1 MAASKSGF
9 MKDALILFA
18 ITLISGV
25 CLGFVYD
32 ITKAP
37 IERATIEANNRT
49 YKEVLSTAANNATY
63 KQVLPEAES
72 FDDVEG
78 STEKIAETADEIAN
92 LGFGG
97 VAIESV
103 LEAKDASGEV
113 VGHVI
118 NSLSNDSYGGA
129 VKLSIGFDADGTIT
143 GVGIRETSDTPGLG
157 LKAKDDDYRNQYV
170 GKNCESLSVTKSG
183 SASDTEINAI
193 SGATITSNAT
203 TNAVNA
209 ALYYLHNC
217 LN

>member
-18 ITLISGV
+18 ITLVSGA

-32 ITKAP
+32 LTKGP
-37 IERATIEANNRT
+37 IEQATIEKNNKT
-49 YKEVLSTAANNATY
+49 YQEVLSVAN
-63 KQVLPEAES
+63 S
-72 FDDVEG
+72 FTEVEG
-78 STEKIAETADEIAN
+78 SAEKIAEIADSGELAG

-97 VAIESV
+97 VEIESV
-103 LEAKDASGEV
+103 LEGTDASGVV

-129 VKLSIGFDADGTIT
+129 VKISVGFDADGVIT
-143 GVGIRETSDTPGLG
+143 GVGIREISDTPGLG
-157 LKAKDDDYRNQYV
+157 LKAKEPEYKDQFI
-170 GKNCESLSVTKSG
+170 GKNADSLVVTKNG
-183 SASDTEINAI
+183 ASADNEIDAI
-193 SGATITSNAT
+193 SGATVTSNAT

>member
-18 ITLISGV
+18 ITLVAGI

-32 ITKAP
+32 VTKGP
-37 IERATIEANNRT
+37 IEQATI
-49 YKEVLSTAANNATY
+49 AANNATY
-63 KQVLPEAES
+63 REVLSTADS
-72 FDDVEG
+72 FTEVEG
-78 STEKIAETADEIAN
+78 SQEIIAETADEILN
-92 LGFGG
+92 LGYGG

-103 LEAKDASGEV
+103 LEGKDASGAV

-118 NSLSNDSYGGA
+118 NSMSKNSYGGA
-129 VKLSIGFDADGTIT
+129 VKLSIGFDMDGTIT
-143 GVGIRETSDTPGLG
+143 GVGIREISDTPGLG
-157 LKAKDDDYRNQYV
+157 LKAKEAKYRDQFI
-170 GKNCESLSVTKSG
+170 GKNADVLKVTKSG
-183 SASDTEINAI
+183 DAADDEINAI

-217 LN
+217 MN

>member
-18 ITLISGV
+18 ITLVSGV

-32 ITKAP
+32 LTKGP
-37 IERATIEANNRT
+37 IEQATIA
-49 YKEVLSTAANNATY
+49 KNNATY
-63 KQVLPEAES
+63 QQVLPEAAE
-72 FDDVEG
+72 FGKVEG
-78 STEKIAETADEIAN
+78 SDEKIASLTETGELDG
-92 LGFGG
+92 LGFGS

-103 LEAKDASGEV
+103 LEGKDGSGAV

-118 NSLSNDSYGGA
+118 NSLSNNSYGGA
-129 VKLSIGFDADGTIT
+129 VKLSIGFDADGAIT
-143 GVGIRETSDTPGLG
+143 GVGIREISDTPGLG
-157 LKAKDDDYRNQYV
+157 LKAKEADYRDQFI
-170 GKNCESLSVTKSG
+170 GKNAESLKVTKTG
-183 SASDTEINAI
+183 ASADNEINAI

-217 LN
+217 MN

>member
-1 MAASKSGF
+1 MAASKAGF

-18 ITLISGV
+18 ITLVSGV

-37 IERATIEANNRT
+37 IEQATIRANNAT
-49 YKEVLSTAANNATY
+49 YKEVLSAAETFEEVA
-63 KQVLPEAES
+63 
-72 FDDVEG
+72 G
-78 STEKIAETADEIAN
+78 SKEKIAATADEIAN
-92 LGFGG
+92 LGYGS

-103 LEAKDASGEV
+103 LEGKDGSGTA
-113 VGHVI
+113 VGYVI
-118 NSLSNDSYGGA
+118 NSLSKNSYGGA

-143 GVGIRETSDTPGLG
+143 GVGIREISDTPGLG
-157 LKAKDDDYRNQYV
+157 LKAKDAAYKDQFI
-170 GKNCESLSVTKSG
+170 GKNTDVLTVTKSG
-183 SASDTEINAI
+183 SAGDTEINAI

-217 LN
+217 MN

>member
-49 YKEVLSTAANNATY
+49 YKEVLSTAA
-63 KQVLPEAES
+63 EFSE
-72 FDDVEG
+72 VEG
-78 STEKIAETADEIAN
+78 SAEKIAALTESGELEG
-92 LGFGG
+92 LGYGS

-103 LEAKDASGEV
+103 LEGKDESGAV
-113 VGHVI
+113 IGHVI
-118 NSLSNDSYGGA
+118 NSLSNNSYGGA
-129 VKLSIGFDADGTIT
+129 VKISVGFD
-143 GVGIRETSDTPGLG
+143 
-157 LKAKDDDYRNQYV
+157 QYV
-170 GKNCESLSVTKSG
+170 GKNADSLTVTKAG
-183 SASDTEINAI
+183 ASADNEIDAI
-193 SGATITSNAT
+193 SGATVTSNAV

-209 ALYYLHNC
+209 ALFYLHNC
-217 LN
+217 MN

>member
-18 ITLISGV
+18 ITLVSGL
-25 CLGFVYD
+25 CLGVVYD
-32 ITKAP
+32 VTKAP
-37 IERATIEANNRT
+37 IEAATI
-49 YKEVLSTAANNATY
+49 AANNATY
-63 KQVLPEAES
+63 KQVLPEA
-72 FDDVEG
+72 EG

>member
-9 MKDALILFA
+9 MKDALVLFA
-18 ITLISGV
+18 ITLVSGL

-32 ITKAP
+32 LTKEP
-37 IERATIEANNRT
+37 IAQATIDKNNRT
-49 YKEVLSTAANNATY
+49 YQEVLASAS
-63 KQVLPEAES
+63 S
-72 FDDVEG
+72 FSEVEG
-78 STEKIAETADEIAN
+78 SAEKIAEITASGDLA
-92 LGFGG
+92 GFGG

-103 LEAKDASGEV
+103 LVGADASGAEV
-113 VGHVI
+113 GYVI

-129 VKLSIGFDADGTIT
+129 VKISVGFDASGVIT
-143 GVGIRETSDTPGLG
+143 GVGIREINDTPGLG
-157 LKAKDDDYRNQYV
+157 LKAKDPAFKDQYI
-170 GKNCESLSVTKSG
+170 GKNEDALVVTKMG
-183 SASDTEINAI
+183 ASASNEIDAI